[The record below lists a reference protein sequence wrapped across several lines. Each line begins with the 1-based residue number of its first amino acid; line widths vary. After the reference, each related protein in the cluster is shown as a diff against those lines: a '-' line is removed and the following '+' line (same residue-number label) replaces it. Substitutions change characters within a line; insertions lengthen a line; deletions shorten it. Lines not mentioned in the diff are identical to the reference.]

1 MDQKA
6 SEQGW
11 QLIQAHIK
19 EFLGQAI
26 NNDVQRI
33 EYKPCFIV
41 PLLEMSCGYRKNEG
55 QDTTT

>member
-1 MDQKA
+1 MNQNA

-11 QLIQAHIK
+11 RQIQAHI
-19 EFLGQAI
+19 EDFLGQAL
-26 NNDVQRI
+26 NNDMQRI
-33 EYKPCFIV
+33 EYKPCFTV